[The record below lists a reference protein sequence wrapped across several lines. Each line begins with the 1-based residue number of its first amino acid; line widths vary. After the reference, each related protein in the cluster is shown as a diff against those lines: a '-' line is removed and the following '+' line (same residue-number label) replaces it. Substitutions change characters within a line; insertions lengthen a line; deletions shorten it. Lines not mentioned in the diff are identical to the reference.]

1 MKVSLPAAAL
11 IVAVV
16 FCAAPLSEPGAEAIH
31 IKTEHFDRDPGWEG
45 VRNRLIPKDCPKI
58 TQDFGFSRTNFAGA
72 ASGEMGGQVWRS
84 TTPAYCA
91 DRIAARTLNDRLEA
105 SGTFALIKSSGS
117 SGVFFGWFDPRYHGF
132 RPANFLGIRLDG
144 EDWGAR
150 VFFEYVTGTWRA
162 GGANTGVRIPPDGS
176 KHTWS
181 LSYDPEAGNGN
192 GAITFTLDGG
202 SPLVRELDPGH
213 RAEGATFTRFGMFN
227 VQIPGGPMTVYFD
240 DLKYDGKKQDFAA
253 DGRWEGWGN
262 RRTFEDCERDDSQN
276 FGFSSTNHAGGGRG
290 EIGGTFWRTE
300 PDAPHDGYYA
310 DRIGPLTL
318 EGPLFASGRVAMT
331 RACADSGMFLGWFN
345 SATRDEVPSNFVGIV
360 IEGPSR
366 VGHYF
371 RVRYGTSQGQGGDSK
386 TGPVIMADGK
396 SHLWTLEYD
405 PQANGGGGRIVAALD
420 GKRVAL
426 DMVPGHKQQGASF
439 NRFGVFNMR
448 RGGHYMT
455 VYFDDLKYTVASP
468 GRGK

>member
-1 MKVSLPAAAL
+1 MRFNLCAAGAMVVVICGAAAVSGPD
-11 IVAVV
+11 VA
-16 FCAAPLSEPGAEAIH
+16 SR
-31 IKTEHFDRDPGWEG
+31 IKTERFDHDPGWEG
-45 VRNRLIPKDCPKI
+45 ARNRLIPKECPKI
-58 TQDFGFSRTNFAGA
+58 TQDFGFSRTRFAGA
-72 ASGEMGGQVWRS
+72 AAGEIGGQVWRA
-84 TTPAYCA
+84 TTRAHYA
-91 DRIAARTLNDRLEA
+91 ERIAARTLNDRLEA
-105 SGTFALIKSSGS
+105 SGTFALVKSSGS
-117 SGVFFGWFDPRYHGF
+117 SGVFFGWFDPRCHGF

-150 VFFEYVTGTWRA
+150 VFFEYVTGTWKA

-181 LSYDPEAGNGN
+181 LSYNPAGANGN

-202 SPLVRELDPGH
+202 PPIVRELDPGH
-213 RAEGATFTRFGMFN
+213 KAEGATFTRFGMLN
-227 VQIPGGPMTVYFD
+227 VQIPGWPMTVYFD
-240 DLKYDGKKQDFAA
+240 DLKYDGNKQDFTA
-253 DGRWEGWGN
+253 DARWEGWGN

-276 FGFSSTNHAGGGRG
+276 FGFSSTNHAGGARG

-300 PDAPHDGYYA
+300 PDAPHDGHYA

-318 EGPLFASGRVAMT
+318 EDPLLASGRVAMT
-331 RACADSGMFLGWFN
+331 RACADSGMYLGWFN
-345 SATRDEVPSNFVGIV
+345 SATRDAVPSNFVGIV

-371 RVRYGTSQGQGGDSK
+371 RVRYGTSQGQGGDSQ
-386 TGPVIMADGK
+386 TGPVITADGK

-405 PQANGGGGRIVAALD
+405 PQANGGSGRIVAALD

-426 DMVPGHKQQGASF
+426 DLAPEHKQQGAAF
-439 NRFGVFNMR
+439 DRFGMFNMR

-455 VYFDDLKYTVASP
+455 VHFDDLKYTAGP
-468 GRGK
+468 QGRTR